1 MKMHVYSIVPY
12 QFECSAINDLIWFD
26 LREEI
31 KKMMSNKGDRTVT
44 EGTLSDRA
52 LLAGYPRQMDHTN
65 QDAIGENCVR
75 NDPGERALTDED
87 KMMA

>member
-1 MKMHVYSIVPY
+1 M
-12 QFECSAINDLIWFD
+12 A
-26 LREEI
+26 
-31 KKMMSNKGDRTVT
+31 
-44 EGTLSDRA
+44 DRA

-75 NDPGERALTDED
+75 NDPGELALTDED